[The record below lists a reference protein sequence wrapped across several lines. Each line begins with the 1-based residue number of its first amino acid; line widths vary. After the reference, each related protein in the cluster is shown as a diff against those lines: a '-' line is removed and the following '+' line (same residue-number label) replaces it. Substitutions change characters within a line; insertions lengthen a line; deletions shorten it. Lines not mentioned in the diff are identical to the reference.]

1 MIDIR
6 KMGRLLLGLF
16 LFAAAGAFAQVPRMS
31 GIAKMTFRISSPELA
46 ESYYGDFLG
55 FEKAFEYDTPQGH
68 ILSYKVND
76 RQFLEFL
83 VDPATREKA
92 RFVSMTI
99 STPDLEA
106 MHAHISAHGYAVTPI
121 TTDGAGNRVFTTAD
135 DRGETIEFSDMNA
148 QGLHARSAGKYL
160 SPRRISDHII
170 HAGLHLNQIEERPR
184 FWTEVL
190 GFYELTRCPEDRN
203 QPVNLIYLAMPG
215 NTESIESYSASPDAP
230 IGSNFEHPCFATL
243 NMQQTLDE
251 LRRRDPSLSHKGLGI
266 GRTRR
271 WIYNITNSDGLKVEF
286 TEPYTIR

>member
-1 MIDIR
+1 MT
-6 KMGRLLLGLF
+6 
-16 LFAAAGAFAQVPRMS
+16 
-31 GIAKMTFRISSPELA
+31 GIFKMTFRISSFELA

-55 FEKAFEYDTPQGH
+55 FDKAFEYNSPQGR
-68 ILSYKVND
+68 IVSYKVND

-83 VDPATREKA
+83 LDPELGTKD

-106 MHAHISAHGYAVTPI
+106 MHARIASYGYPVSPI
-121 TTDGAGNRVFTTAD
+121 VTDGAGNRVFTTAD

-148 QGLHARSAGKYL
+148 QGLHARSEGKFL

-190 GFYELTRCPEDRN
+190 GFYELVRCPEDRS
-203 QPVNLIYLAMPG
+203 QPVSLIYLAMPG
-215 NTESIESYSASPDAP
+215 NTESIESYSMSADAP
-230 IGSNFEHPCFATL
+230 AGRNFEHPCLVTM
-243 NMQQTLDE
+243 NMQRTLDE
-251 LRRRDPSLSHKGLGI
+251 LRRRDPTLSHKGLGI

>member
-1 MIDIR
+1 
-6 KMGRLLLGLF
+6 MGKRVIASLLLL
-16 LFAAAGAFAQVPRMS
+16 LFAGTGAYAQVPRMS
-31 GIAKMTFRISSPELA
+31 GIAKMTFRISSFELA
-46 ESYYGDFLG
+46 EAYYGDFLG
-55 FEKAFEYDTPQGH
+55 FDKAFEYDTPQGR
-68 ILSYKVND
+68 IVSYKVND

-83 VDPATREKA
+83 LDPAARDKE
-92 RFVSMTI
+92 RFVSLTI
-99 STPDLEA
+99 ATPDLEA
-106 MHAHISAHGYAVTPI
+106 MHAHIAAHGYRVTPI
-121 TTDGAGNRVFTTAD
+121 TTDGAGNRVFMTAD
-135 DRGETIEFSDMNA
+135 DRGEPIEFSDMNA

-190 GFYELTRCPEDRN
+190 GFKELTRCPEDRS

-215 NTESIESYSASPDAP
+215 NTESIESYSSSPDAP
-230 IGSNFEHPCFATL
+230 AGSGFEHPCLVTM
-243 NMQQTLDE
+243 NMQRTLDE
-251 LRRRDPSLSHKGLGI
+251 LRRRNPDLPHTGLGI